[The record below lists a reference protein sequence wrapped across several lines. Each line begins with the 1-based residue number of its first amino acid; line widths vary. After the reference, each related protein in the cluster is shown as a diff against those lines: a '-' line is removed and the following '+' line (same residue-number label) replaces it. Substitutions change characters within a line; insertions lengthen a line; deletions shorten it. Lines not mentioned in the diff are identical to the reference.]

1 MEFFQSDDRNFWIQS
16 WYRTSWLWLLL
27 WIRWCR
33 YTSRWYRSV
42 SLWLCLQMRLSL
54 FQCYISS
61 ESELINCHFGI
72 QKCIQRMFYIFMSIG
87 NLDGNSS
94 TSITFLTCMFSKET
108 KYPYSL
114 RFKYYPIAILITWKW
129 VMIIFKKGNCTFVTK

>member
-1 MEFFQSDDRNFWIQS
+1 MEFFQSDDRNFWIQT

-42 SLWLCLQMRLSL
+42 SLWMCLHMRLSL
-54 FQCYISS
+54 FQCYVSS

-94 TSITFLTCMFSKET
+94 ITFLTCMFSKET

-114 RFKYYPIAILITWKW
+114 RFKYYSIAILITWKW
-129 VMIIFKKGNCTFVTK
+129 VMLIFKKGTVLL